1 MNIELDTVVDLVVAV
16 LALVALR
23 AVAAVA
29 LGAGV
34 PAAQRHVDTGA
45 LVEAGP
51 LPARLHLHL
60 LAVLALVLLHRDE
73 KIKWGWRR
81 VGGKRGKDGS
91 KSIGIR
97 VTGGRVAKMV
107 LKADV

>member
-1 MNIELDTVVDLVVAV
+1 MNIELDTVVDLIVAV

-34 PAAQRHVDTGA
+34 PAAQRHVDARA

-51 LPARLHLHL
+51 LTARLHLHL
-60 LAVLALVLLHRDE
+60 LAVLALVLLYIVER
-73 KIKWGWRR
+73 IKWGRR
-81 VGGKRGKDGS
+81 SVRGKTWQ
-91 KSIGIR
+91 R
-97 VTGGRVAKMV
+97 
-107 LKADV
+107 

>member
-1 MNIELDTVVDLVVAV
+1 VNIELDTVVDLVVAV
-16 LALVALR
+16 FSLVALW

-34 PAAQRHVDTGA
+34 PAAQRHVDARA

-60 LAVLALVLLHRDE
+60 FAVLALVLLHTDE
-73 KIKWGWRR
+73 RVKWMA
-81 VGGKRGKDGS
+81 
-91 KSIGIR
+91 KS
-97 VTGGRVAKMV
+97 
-107 LKADV
+107 